1 MEMVAIKVVKEALRT
16 ILEIG
21 LKKLRRASKM
31 LCKELRMLVI
41 LREDNLKLLSN
52 LCNLCKKRENLLGF
66 FMMYTSMKV
75 SKTSGTS
82 KKSLKKH

>member
-52 LCNLCKKRENLLGF
+52 LCKKRENLLGF

>member
-1 MEMVAIKVVKEALRT
+1 MVAVKVVKEALTT
-16 ILEIG
+16 ILKIG
-21 LKKLRRASKM
+21 LKELRRASRI

-52 LCNLCKKRENLLGF
+52 LCKKRENLLGF

-75 SKTSGTS
+75 
-82 KKSLKKH
+82 